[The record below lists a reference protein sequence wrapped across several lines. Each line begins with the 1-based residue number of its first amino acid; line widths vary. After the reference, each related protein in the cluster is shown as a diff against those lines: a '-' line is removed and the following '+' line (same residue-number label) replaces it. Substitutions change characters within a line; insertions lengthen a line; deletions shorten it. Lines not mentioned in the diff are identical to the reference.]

1 VERVVGAAL
10 VVHGLARAFGA
21 VRAVDGV
28 SLEVQAGQ
36 VHSLIGPNG
45 AGKTTVFNCISGFL
59 RPDAGHVR
67 LDGRDVTGWAPHR
80 LVGAGLARTFQI
92 TKVFGELAV
101 LENVALA
108 ARSRRG
114 RNLDVW
120 HRAADAVEAHA
131 EAEEI
136 VETLGLADR
145 ATLRAEQLG
154 HGDKRVLEVAIAL
167 ALRPAVLLLD
177 EPTAGMSSA
186 ETERIGALIRRLAAR
201 ASVLLVEHDTEMVL
215 GISDE
220 VTVMTQGRVIAHGT
234 PDAISRDPQVQDAY
248 LGAVDAGTL

>member
-1 VERVVGAAL
+1 VERAVGAAL
-10 VVHGLARAFGA
+10 IVQGLARSFGA

-28 SLEVQAGQ
+28 SLQVQAGT

-59 RPDAGHVR
+59 RPDAGQVM
-67 LDGRDVTGWAPHR
+67 LAGRNVTGWPPHR

-108 ARSRRG
+108 ARSRGG
-114 RNLDVW
+114 RNLDIW
-120 HRAADAVEAHA
+120 RRAADAVDAHA

-145 ATLRAEQLG
+145 AGLRADQLG

-167 ALRPAVLLLD
+167 ALRPTVLLLD

-186 ETERIGALIRRLAAR
+186 ETERIGALIRRVTAR
-201 ASVLLVEHDTEMVL
+201 TSVLLVEHDTEMVL
-215 GISDE
+215 GISDQI
-220 VTVMTQGRVIAHGT
+220 TVMTQGRVIAHGT
-234 PDAISRDPQVQDAY
+234 PDAISRDPHVQDAY
-248 LGAVDAGTL
+248 LGAVDVGAV